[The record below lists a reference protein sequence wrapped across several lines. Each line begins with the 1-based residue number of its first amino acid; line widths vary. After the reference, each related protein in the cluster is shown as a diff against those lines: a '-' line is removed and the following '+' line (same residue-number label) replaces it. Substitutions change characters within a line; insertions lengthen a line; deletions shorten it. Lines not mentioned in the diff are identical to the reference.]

1 MSRRARSARRRSG
14 GEPCQD
20 FGADAL
26 STGPILGV
34 RRTTPALAP
43 SYRNCAHGTTIL
55 RRPNLDGVRKNPE
68 TNDATPTT
76 GPSTPREKCV
86 SNYLGAASPTS
97 EPPKSAYSP
106 RVHPPARPPAG
117 VPGAALARFVGFDR
131 YLRAPRQGFGL
142 RPRLRPARRA
152 VPRATSAV
160 WSKTGRRPIL
170 PLAAPIKIG
179 PSVSW
184 TVPYVQPTGKMR
196 NSRCASAELA
206 ISMFSHATSLLPT
219 SPAARR
225 STELKWPLGWAQK
238 FERKSKVRS
247 TLLPIALS
255 FDFYRSRAHKRR
267 PFPRRRSSARKLT
280 LKCGS
285 SAVQVQFKCDFSAIS
300 ILWFRRFMPLFR
312 RFMPLLRWYMPRS
325 VARVGCECL
334 SHRTFRRL
342 PAVVQMAVEAA

>member
-280 LKCGS
+280 LNPPDTR
-285 SAVQVQFKCDFSAIS
+285 AD
-300 ILWFRRFMPLFR
+300 
-312 RFMPLLRWYMPRS
+312 
-325 VARVGCECL
+325 
-334 SHRTFRRL
+334 
-342 PAVVQMAVEAA
+342 

>member
-1 MSRRARSARRRSG
+1 M
-14 GEPCQD
+14 
-20 FGADAL
+20 
-26 STGPILGV
+26 
-34 RRTTPALAP
+34 
-43 SYRNCAHGTTIL
+43 

-106 RVHPPARPPAG
+106 RVHPPARPPPG
-117 VPGAALARFVGFDR
+117 PPGATLARFVGFDR

-280 LKCGS
+280 LNTNTR
-285 SAVQVQFKCDFSAIS
+285 Q
-300 ILWFRRFMPLFR
+300 
-312 RFMPLLRWYMPRS
+312 
-325 VARVGCECL
+325 
-334 SHRTFRRL
+334 
-342 PAVVQMAVEAA
+342 

>member
-1 MSRRARSARRRSG
+1 MPRLRGR
-14 GEPCQD
+14 
-20 FGADAL
+20 DAL

-280 LKCGS
+280 LKVTWKTYRNLFYLKGHAIMTRGVRGIS
-285 SAVQVQFKCDFSAIS
+285 VGYPLRYPLRGVVYPLGLKILLTRAVFFATRALMLEV
-300 ILWFRRFMPLFR
+300 
-312 RFMPLLRWYMPRS
+312 LRHPQK
-325 VARVGCECL
+325 G
-334 SHRTFRRL
+334 
-342 PAVVQMAVEAA
+342 